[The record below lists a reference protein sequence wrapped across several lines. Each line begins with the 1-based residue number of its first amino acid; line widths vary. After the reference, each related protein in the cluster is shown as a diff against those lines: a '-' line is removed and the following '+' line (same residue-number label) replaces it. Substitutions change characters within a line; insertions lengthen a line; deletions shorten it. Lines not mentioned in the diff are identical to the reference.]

1 MPSFAHRYTAD
12 AWGNFHAERFGL
24 IGHDSTDVAAW
35 LAAHP
40 EFNGSIFFDYGNDE
54 PEIEVTEVF
63 FPEPDDDSEA
73 PSILHHE
80 AANV

>member
-12 AWGNFHAERFGL
+12 AWGNFHAVGARGSRFGL

-63 FPEPDDDSEA
+63 FPELDELA
-73 PSILHHE
+73 
-80 AANV
+80 